1 VLLVASISSWLLL
14 EVKEAEEALAASTM
28 ESQPA
33 ERDTNPT
40 SAVDL
45 MFSIAEE
52 RRMSI
57 LSVLVLDASVAVERV
72 DSRSPI
78 FDERSVM
85 ILVVLV
91 VAASNLSSRLCD

>member
-1 VLLVASISSWLLL
+1 
-14 EVKEAEEALAASTM
+14 
-28 ESQPA
+28 
-33 ERDTNPT
+33 
-40 SAVDL
+40 